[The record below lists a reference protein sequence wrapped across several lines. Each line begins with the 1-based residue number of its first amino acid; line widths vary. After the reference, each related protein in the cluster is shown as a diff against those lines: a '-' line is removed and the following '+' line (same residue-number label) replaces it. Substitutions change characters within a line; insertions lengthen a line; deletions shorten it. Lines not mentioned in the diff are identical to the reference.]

1 MQTVLNKEVTKK
13 FARETVETSEVG
25 GWGRV
30 NLLRDVTPEVN
41 LDKEERNS
49 QMVRDDGVLFQVEG
63 AAVQMH
69 GLRS

>member
-13 FARETVETSEVG
+13 FAREAVETSEVG

-30 NLLRDVTPEVN
+30 NWLRDVTPEVN

-49 QMVRDDGVLFQVEG
+49 QMVRDDGVFQAEG
-63 AAVQMH
+63 ATVQMH
-69 GLRS
+69 GLRN